1 MYSYGIFLHHY
12 TCEGVYMKLT
22 ENHFTRPLKSAL
34 LVEYRC
40 DCGKGFYRVAQDEP
54 RIQKH
59 NQIPHKCT
67 VCGKLVYFTAPYPLV
82 RVKDESFVHWETL
95 RGERLSDKEEAAL

>member
-1 MYSYGIFLHHY
+1 MH
-12 TCEGVYMKLT
+12 LT

-40 DCGKGFYRVAQDEP
+40 DCEKGFYRVAKDVP
-54 RIQKH
+54 RMTQH

-67 VCGKLVYFTAPYPLV
+67 SCSKLVYFSVPYPLV
-82 RVKDESFVHWETL
+82 RIKDKHFVHWETIQ
-95 RGERLSDKEEAAL
+95 GERITERI